1 MARPVRG
8 ADRGNGPAEKWKPR
22 PGPTPHRAA
31 HLAAERHPALDAF
44 HVVRLGL
51 NALDQ
56 VRRRVQQ
63 DTLGH
68 RGHKHDPLFRIRR
81 LLRRGYEHHTQ
92 KSWDRMLAG
101 LTAGDD
107 DQQIG
112 RAWIAAPELRLLYRE
127 PDRAHAERRLLRWF
141 TDIAD
146 HEITE
151 LLRLA
156 RTLGAW
162 REEQLAYFDT
172 GGVSNGP
179 TEAVNRLIKK
189 IKRIGHGYRNF
200 TNYRLRLLLH
210 CGITWH
216 TPAATPIRGRLPRLA
231 A

>member
-56 VRRRVQQ
+56 ARRWVQQ

-112 RAWIAAPELRLLYRE
+112 RAWIAAPELRCSTAN
-127 PDRAHAERRLLRWF
+127 P
-141 TDIAD
+141 T
-146 HEITE
+146 
-151 LLRLA
+151 A
-156 RTLGAW
+156 RTPNDGCCAGSPTSPTTRSPNCCAW
-162 REEQLAYFDT
+162 PAPSARGER
-172 GGVSNGP
+172 SSWP
-179 TEAVNRLIKK
+179 TS
-189 IKRIGHGYRNF
+189 
-200 TNYRLRLLLH
+200 
-210 CGITWH
+210 
-216 TPAATPIRGRLPRLA
+216 TPAGCPTDPPKR
-231 A
+231 